1 MYNII
6 IYNTKFRIKK
16 KKTKNGGEKG
26 SSQQRVWCTALITEP
41 TGLVVAYPN
50 DALSHN

>member
-1 MYNII
+1 MEE
-6 IYNTKFRIKK
+6 R
-16 KKTKNGGEKG
+16 
-26 SSQQRVWCTALITEP
+26 RVALDEYDVLITEP

>member
-1 MYNII
+1 MYNITI
-6 IYNTKFRIKK
+6 GNTKFRTKK
-16 KKTKNGGEKG
+16 KETKNGGEKG
-26 SSQQRVWCTALITEP
+26 SSGRVWCTALITEP